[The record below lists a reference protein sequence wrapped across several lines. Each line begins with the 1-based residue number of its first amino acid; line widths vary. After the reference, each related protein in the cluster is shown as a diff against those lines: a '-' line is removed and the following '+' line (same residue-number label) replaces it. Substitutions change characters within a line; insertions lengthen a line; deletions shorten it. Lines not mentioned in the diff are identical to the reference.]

1 MEAKLNALSKLDLR
15 SLCSK
20 KLLGIPIDSVISG
33 KRTQF
38 SKKDLIKKI
47 LEKGDIT
54 IQSAID
60 KRNQAPSEYIAD
72 DKNASDD
79 ESTKSPIKELLKKA
93 TEREQA
99 KLKKLADDKGD
110 EATTSFG
117 KQYFKKFKKA
127 IDYKKMT
134 KKQLVEFMDELD
146 ESKKAI
152 SNEQFVEMRDIA
164 INKYDDEGKIRIS
177 DIEGK
182 NRTYNEKEEKANI
195 RRIIRQK
202 QDETPTQKGD
212 APKPQRSNILPE
224 TPDEFEQEKAQ
235 EDQFKK
241 ITRKNVGKIDLSV
254 KVEDDN
260 VKVKPNVKVSDI
272 KKAIQKNSSRLK
284 LSKPPKIV
292 YHSLKN
298 MGKTSLLTI

>member
-38 SKKDLIKKI
+38 SKKELIRKI

-60 KRNQAPSEYIAD
+60 KKKHDPGAFLAD
-72 DKNASDD
+72 DTNASDD
-79 ESTKSPIKELLKKA
+79 EAFLKSPVKDRVKIIQSHRKQKLESE
-93 TEREQA
+93 TNDA

-117 KQYFKKFKKA
+117 KQYFKKFQKA
-127 IDYKKMT
+127 IENKKMT
-134 KKQLVEFMDELD
+134 KKQLVDFIKGFE
-146 ESKKAI
+146 ESHDALGN
-152 SNEQFVEMRDIA
+152 SQFGARRQIEHD
-164 INKYDDEGKIRIS
+164 KDDDEAKVRVS

-182 NRTYNEKEEKANI
+182 NRSTLEDEKTANL

-202 QDETPTQKGD
+202 QDETPAQKGD

-224 TPDEFEQEKAQ
+224 TPDEFEQEKSPRRP
-235 EDQFKK
+235 
-241 ITRKNVGKIDLSV
+241 I
-254 KVEDDN
+254 
-260 VKVKPNVKVSDI
+260 
-272 KKAIQKNSSRLK
+272 
-284 LSKPPKIV
+284 
-292 YHSLKN
+292 
-298 MGKTSLLTI
+298 